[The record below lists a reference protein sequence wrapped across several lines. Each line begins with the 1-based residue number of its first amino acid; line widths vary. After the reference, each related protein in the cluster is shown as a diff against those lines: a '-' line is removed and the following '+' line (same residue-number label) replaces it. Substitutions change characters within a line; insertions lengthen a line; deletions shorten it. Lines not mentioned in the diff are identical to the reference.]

1 MSKHQDPTWTRPSG
15 KYHAHFDCFSGA
27 AGDMMLAACLDAA
40 GPSLLPYIQFC
51 LEQGL
56 PELQGEFSLSTK
68 RVWRSS
74 TGSIAAN
81 YLSVHSKY
89 DHAAAPVPHRATD
102 DSQNHGADSGVEHR
116 HDHASHDH
124 AHNHTHDDAS
134 HHHAHNHTHGESYQ
148 DRESARDSNSSAQE
162 FHHGPLRNLPQIRT
176 LLENASVQYIPEWV
190 KGKSI
195 AAFTELARAEA
206 LTHGAASSDDVHFH
220 EVGAVDSIVDTVGTC
235 LALYCLGVTTVSC
248 SRLPLG
254 EGTVWT
260 QHGLLPVP
268 APATLRLMLDMPTC
282 PGPPGV
288 TGELVTPTA
297 AALLKVL
304 TTSSSLQ
311 GKIPGR
317 PPCFTVRK
325 IGVGAGTK
333 DFDKHP
339 NIIRLV
345 LGDDVIASI

>member
-1 MSKHQDPTWTRPSG
+1 MSKQLEPMWNRPSV

-56 PELQGEFSLSTK
+56 PALKGEFSLLTK
-68 RVWRSS
+68 QVWRSR

-81 YLSVHSKY
+81 YLSVRSKY
-89 DHAAAPVPHRATD
+89 NHAPAPVPDRAAND
-102 DSQNHGADSGVEHR
+102 DHLHVADSGVEHNHAHSQDHNHQR
-116 HDHASHDH
+116 QDHQDDALPTHDHSHGH
-124 AHNHTHDDAS
+124 S
-134 HHHAHNHTHGESYQ
+134 LIHG
-148 DRESARDSNSSAQE
+148 NSSAPGTN
-162 FHHGPLRNLPQIRT
+162 GPLRNLPEIRK
-176 LLENASVQYIPEWV
+176 LLEEAPVTYIPDWV
-190 KGKSI
+190 KDLAI
-195 AAFTELARAEA
+195 AAFTDLARAEA
-206 LTHGAASSDDVHFH
+206 LTHGAASSDSVHFH

-235 LALYCLGVTTVSC
+235 LALYCLGVTTISC

-268 APATLRLMLDMPTC
+268 APATLRLLLNMPTC

-304 TTSSSLQ
+304 TTTTMPPS
-311 GKIPGR
+311 KIPGR
-317 PPCFTVRK
+317 PPCLTIRK
-325 IGVGAGTK
+325 IGIGAGTK
-333 DFDKHP
+333 DFAKHP
-339 NIIRLV
+339 NILRLII
-345 LGDDVIASI
+345 GDQLA

>member
-1 MSKHQDPTWTRPSG
+1 MSEHSEPMWSRPNG
-15 KYHAHFDCFSGA
+15 NFHAHFDCFSGA

-56 PELQGEFSLSTK
+56 PTLKGEFSLLTK
-68 RVWRSS
+68 QVWRSK

-81 YLSVHSKY
+81 HLTVRSIYKHV
-89 DHAAAPVPHRATD
+89 AAPVPKRAAID
-102 DSQNHGADSGVEHR
+102 DHQHAADSGIEHSHAHSQQQSHQR
-116 HDHASHDH
+116 HDHHGDAIPTNDH
-124 AHNHTHDDAS
+124 SQGHSHNHRNRPALVGTD
-134 HHHAHNHTHGESYQ
+134 
-148 DRESARDSNSSAQE
+148 
-162 FHHGPLRNLPQIRT
+162 GPLRNLPEIRK
-176 LLENASVQYIPEWV
+176 LLEEASVSYIPDWV
-190 KGKSI
+190 KDQAI
-195 AAFTELARAEA
+195 TAFTELARAEA
-206 LTHGAASSDDVHFH
+206 STHGAASSDSVHFH

-235 LALYCLGVTTVSC
+235 LALYCLGVTTISC

-268 APATLRLMLDMPTC
+268 APATLRLLVNMPTC

-304 TTSSSLQ
+304 TTTTMPPC
-311 GKIPGR
+311 KIPGR
-317 PPCFTVRK
+317 PPCFTIRK
-325 IGVGAGTK
+325 IGIGAGTK
-333 DFDKHP
+333 DFSNHA
-339 NIIRLV
+339 NIIRLII
-345 LGDDVIASI
+345 GDQLV